1 MADLVKKYDYFLFD
15 CDGVLWHG
23 DSEIK
28 GSFKALKY
36 IQSHPGKE
44 IFLITNNSS
53 RLRETVIKD
62 KLKVFGGD
70 EFHVPLAN
78 IYTSAYVTG
87 QYLREKFIVPD
98 CHTQE

>member
-1 MADLVKKYDYFLFD
+1 LADLVRTYDYFLFD

-23 DSEIK
+23 ESEIE
-28 GSFKALKY
+28 GAFKALKY

-53 RLRETVIKD
+53 RLRETVIND

-70 EFHVPLAN
+70 DFNVPLAN
-78 IYTSAYVTG
+78 IYTSAYFTG
-87 QYLREKFIVPD
+87 
-98 CHTQE
+98 

>member
-1 MADLVKKYDYFLFD
+1 MKTYDYFLFD

-23 DSEIK
+23 ESEIK
-28 GSFKALKY
+28 GAFNALKY
-36 IQSHPGKE
+36 IQSHSGKE

-53 RLRETVIKD
+53 RLRETVITD

-70 EFHVPLAN
+70 DFEVPLAN

-87 QYLREKFIVPD
+87 
-98 CHTQE
+98 

>member
-1 MADLVKKYDYFLFD
+1 LSDGRYFADLVDLVKHYDYFLFD

-28 GSFKALKY
+28 DAFKALRY
-36 IQSHPGKE
+36 IKSHPGKE

-53 RLRETVIKD
+53 RLRETVIND
-62 KLKVFGGD
+62 KVKVFGGD
-70 EFHVPLAN
+70 GFEVPLTN

-87 QYLREKFIVPD
+87 
-98 CHTQE
+98 